1 MDGRLDNIT
10 HVFLDADDTLW
21 ENDVYYRKAEAE
33 FIQLMA
39 PWCEAAQCA
48 AVLTHYQEE
57 AIKVFGY
64 GSKTYL
70 VAMMDAA
77 AQIVPEGFTPA
88 LYQKIRDIIVR
99 LDTHRFDFIEGAE
112 RTVRRIAG
120 KYTVIIATKGELSEQ
135 MRKWRLS
142 GLEDCVSAIEVMETK
157 SEKDYRNL
165 AVKTGVDPENFFMVG
180 NAVRSDIAPVIA
192 MGGWAVHVPYKF
204 TWAHELMEL
213 PKSDRIFEIKNIS
226 ELENILL

>member
-1 MDGRLDNIT
+1 MDGRLGNIT

-21 ENDVYYRKAEAE
+21 ENDVYYRRAEAE

-39 PWCEAAQCA
+39 PWCGAGRCA
-48 AVLTHYQEE
+48 DILTAYQEE

-77 AQIVPEGFTPA
+77 AEIAADSFTPG

-99 LDTHRFDFIEGAE
+99 LDHHRFDFIEDAE
-112 RTVRRIAG
+112 RTVRRIAE

-157 SEKDYRNL
+157 SENDYRNL
-165 AVKTGVDPENFFMVG
+165 AVKTGVAPENFFMVG

-192 MGGWAVHVPYKF
+192 MGGWAVHVPYSF
-204 TWAHELMEL
+204 TWAHELMDM
-213 PKSDRIFEIKNIS
+213 PQSSRVFEIKKIS
-226 ELENILL
+226 ELEDILL